1 MVHPLTDGKL
11 LTETCTFKLGG
22 LRQSSA
28 RRLQLTA
35 FSDVLACSARYPRRA
50 DSTPVPFYTLIR
62 AKSIAKLLKS
72 RENDQ
77 QTEKINIA
85 GMTIGILR
93 LHPVDLGIHHLAET
107 PSPLHLCSPAPL
119 LPCSPAPL
127 RLCVRTNRPELTLC
141 HQPSRTLQQFPF

>member
-93 LHPVDLGIHHLAET
+93 LHPVD
-107 PSPLHLCSPAPL
+107 
-119 LPCSPAPL
+119 
-127 RLCVRTNRPELTLC
+127 
-141 HQPSRTLQQFPF
+141 F